1 MTYSIVARDPETGDL
16 GIAVQSHFFA
26 VGRIVPWA
34 EAGVGAVA
42 TQAFAD
48 VSYGPR
54 GLSLMRRGRSADE
67 ALEELVANDPDRG
80 VRQVAMIDAS
90 GQTAVHTGARC
101 VAAAGH
107 VQSEQVVA
115 QGNMLASRACW
126 PAMIDAYASTDGDLV
141 SRLLAGLDAAER
153 EGGDLRGRQ
162 SAAILVVSGERSS
175 EPWKQVAVD
184 VRVDDHP
191 EPLTEIS
198 RLVGYNRAYE
208 LIGNALFTT
217 GAVTATAPPPEAAA
231 TALDDLETA
240 DALLEG
246 NREAAVWRAV
256 VLARLGRID
265 DAKQA
270 VRDIAISHPELN
282 EFIRRLPEAG
292 LLPEPIAV
300 EEP

>member
-1 MTYSIVARDPETGDL
+1 MTYSIVARDPNTGEL
-16 GIAVQSHFFA
+16 GVAVQSHFFA

-48 VSYGPR
+48 ASYGPK
-54 GLSLMRRGRSADE
+54 GVSLMRRGRSAVE
-67 ALEELVANDPDRG
+67 ALEELVAKDPERA
-80 VRQVAMIDAS
+80 VRQVAMVDAT
-90 GQTAVHTGARC
+90 GQTAVHTGSRC

-107 VQSEQVVA
+107 LQANEVVA
-115 QGNMLASRACW
+115 QGNMLASRTCW
-126 PAMIDAYASTDGDLV
+126 PAMIEAYESASGDLV
-141 SRLLAGLDAAER
+141 EKLVAALRAAEG
-153 EGGDLRGRQ
+153 EGGDVRGRQ
-162 SAAILVVSGERSS
+162 SAAILVVSGGPSS

-191 EPLTEIS
+191 EPVAEIA
-198 RLVGYNRAYE
+198 RLVEFNRAYE
-208 LIGNALFTT
+208 LIGKALFTT
-217 GAVTATAPPPEAAA
+217 GAVTATTPSPEAAA
-231 TALDDLETA
+231 ALDDLATA

-265 DAKQA
+265 EAKQA
-270 VRDIAISHPELN
+270 VKELASTHPELN

-292 LLPEPIAV
+292 LLSEPIAV
-300 EEP
+300 DQA